1 MTKLSK
7 TIFLIMAAT
16 LLICNRTKAPP
27 MGVSSPFR
35 GWDNLIQ
42 HTPDIIIAQCTQTP
56 DQKILMGGG
65 PMDINIVYILKSSTN
80 RVVLEPAKLG
90 AAQLQL
96 SQVILRQ
103 GEYYLF
109 FSIFHDGYY
118 SATEPY
124 RTIPLGLYFDTNTIF
139 GRPLNDQLQ
148 ILFKRRT
155 FDLNREIKADQ
166 EEEER
171 LEEGLKP

>member
-1 MTKLSK
+1 
-7 TIFLIMAAT
+7 
-16 LLICNRTKAPP
+16 

-35 GWDNLIQ
+35 GWDSLIQ